1 MRPSRR
7 RLTFLSAF
15 GAAAALLPAVTWG
28 GAQQG
33 NGSDG
38 GEVAIYSARHYDT
51 DRQLYDAFTR
61 ETGIRVRLIEGNAD
75 QLIARIQS
83 EGRNSPADVLIT
95 VDAARLAR
103 AKEAGLT
110 APHGSA
116 LIAQRVPAGLRD
128 PDGHWFAVSQRA
140 RVIMYDRE
148 RGAPEGLSRY
158 EDLADPRFRG
168 QVCARSGSHPYN
180 VGLVASVLAA
190 NGPERTEEW
199 VRGLVANMA
208 RPPQGGDRDQF
219 RAIPAGQCRLAIAN
233 TYYLGHY
240 GRSEKPEDQALF
252 RRIGVIFPNQAPGD
266 RGTHVNISGAALVRT
281 APHREAAVRFLE
293 YLTDAKAQ
301 ELFALGN
308 MEYPAVADAP
318 LHPALAAMG
327 AFRAEPIDTTGG
339 AARAAEALQIL
350 QRAGWR

>member
-1 MRPSRR
+1 MRLDRR
-7 RLTFLSAF
+7 RLVLLAAIGATAALVP
-15 GAAAALLPAVTWG
+15 AAAG
-28 GAQQG
+28 RAQQG
-33 NGSDG
+33 GG
-38 GEVAIYSARHYDT
+38 GEVAVYSARHYDT
-51 DRQLYDAFTR
+51 DRQLYEAFTR
-61 ETGIRVRLIEGNAD
+61 ETGIRVRLIEGDAD
-75 QLIARIQS
+75 QLIARIRS

-116 LIAQRVPAGLRD
+116 LIAERVPAALRD

-140 RVIMYDRE
+140 RAIMYDRE
-148 RGAPEGLSRY
+148 RGAPEGLARY

-168 QVCARSGSHPYN
+168 QICVRSGSHPYN
-180 VGLVASVLAA
+180 VGLVASILAA

-199 VRGLVANMA
+199 ARGLVANMA

-219 RAIPAGQCRLAIAN
+219 RAIPAGQCRIAIAN
-233 TYYLGHY
+233 TYYLGQY

-281 APHREAAVRFLE
+281 APHRAEAVRFLE
-293 YLTDAKAQ
+293 YLTGPRAQ

-327 AFRAEPIDTTGG
+327 RFRAEPLDAAGG
-339 AARAAEALQIL
+339 AARAAEALQII